1 MAEIQHV
8 ESSTCTREKYNA
20 IQKAREVAEELVV
33 DYRERLLQ
41 LSDEGHNQVRIAG
54 ILEEDLDFELQYGNA
69 QILRTAVSEALR
81 QLLPPEV
88 AAERRHNA
96 WAASVVGNSTAE
108 SRLKGTR
115 ARNALHGLPN
125 GAEEWS
131 AQEEEILL
139 QLAPQC
145 LHPES
150 SRYAGKV
157 DWARLTEAMHTYGEF
172 HARKP
177 NAYKQRYSIL
187 QKRLAEAPP
196 MPPLPL
202 ADDTAR
208 LQQDAAVKY
217 RSHY

>member
-1 MAEIQHV
+1 MAEIHHV

-20 IQKAREVAEELVV
+20 IQKAREVADALVV
-33 DYRERLLQ
+33 GYRERLLH

-88 AAERRHNA
+88 AAERRYNA

-131 AQEEEILL
+131 VQEEEILL

-145 LHPES
+145 LHPEK

-157 DWARLTEAMHTYGEF
+157 DWKLFTEVMHAHGEF
-172 HARKP
+172 HVRKP

-187 QKRLAEAPP
+187 QKQRLAESPP
-196 MPPLPL
+196 MPPLPPVG
-202 ADDTAR
+202 DTAR
-208 LQQDAAVKY
+208 LQQDAKV
-217 RSHY
+217 